1 MGIMYLVRYIYVDI
15 TKGGHMQNE
24 NLKILIGLH
33 RNVKELDSK
42 TLAIAK
48 NYGLSFS
55 QFMVLEALFS
65 KGKLSI
71 SEVRDEILSSVGT
84 ISLVVNNL
92 EKMGYI
98 KREADPNDKRICTLS
113 LTDSGRKIIS
123 KIVPENEKMI
133 NDYME
138 KLDNEE
144 RKTLLKLL
152 KNLGGKNDG

>member
-1 MGIMYLVRYIYVDI
+1 
-15 TKGGHMQNE
+15 MQNE

-55 QFMVLEALFS
+55 QFMVLEALYS

-71 SEVRDEILSSVGT
+71 SEVRDAILSSVGT

-98 KREADPNDKRICTLS
+98 KREADPCDKRICILS
-113 LTDSGRKIIS
+113 LTDSGREIIS

-133 NDYME
+133 NNYME

-144 RKTLLKLL
+144 RKTLLDLL
-152 KNLGGKNDG
+152 KKLGGKIDG

>member
-1 MGIMYLVRYIYVDI
+1 
-15 TKGGHMQNE
+15 MQNE

-71 SEVRDEILSSVGT
+71 SEVRDAILSSVGT

-98 KREADPNDKRICTLS
+98 KREADPNDKRICILS
-113 LTDSGRKIIS
+113 LTDSGREIIS

-144 RKTLLKLL
+144 RKTLLELL
-152 KNLGGKNDG
+152 KKLGGKNDG

>member
-1 MGIMYLVRYIYVDI
+1 
-15 TKGGHMQNE
+15 MQNE

-48 NYGLSFS
+48 NYELSFS
-55 QFMVLEALFS
+55 QFMVLEALYS

-71 SEVRDEILSSVGT
+71 SEVRDAILSSVGT

-98 KREADPNDKRICTLS
+98 KREADPNDKRICILS
-113 LTDSGRKIIS
+113 LTHSGREIIS
-123 KIVPENEKMI
+123 KIVPENEKVI

-144 RKTLLKLL
+144 RKTLLELL
-152 KNLGGKNDG
+152 KKLGGKNDG

>member
-1 MGIMYLVRYIYVDI
+1 
-15 TKGGHMQNE
+15 MQNE

-33 RNVKELDSK
+33 KNVKKLDSK

-55 QFMVLEALFS
+55 QFMVLEALYS

-71 SEVRDEILSSVGT
+71 SEVRDAILSSVGT

-92 EKMGYI
+92 DKMGYI
-98 KREADPNDKRICTLS
+98 KREADPNDKRICILS
-113 LTDSGRKIIS
+113 LTDSGEKIIS

-133 NDYME
+133 NDYMK
-138 KLDNEE
+138 KLDYEE
-144 RKTLLKLL
+144 RKTLLELL
-152 KNLGGKNDG
+152 KKLGGRDY

>member
-1 MGIMYLVRYIYVDI
+1 
-15 TKGGHMQNE
+15 MQNE

-55 QFMVLEALFS
+55 QFMVLEALYS
-65 KGKLSI
+65 KGRLSI
-71 SEVRDEILSSVGT
+71 SEVRDAILSSVGT

-98 KREADPNDKRICTLS
+98 KREADPNDKRICILS
-113 LTDSGRKIIS
+113 LSNSGEKIIS

-133 NDYME
+133 NNYME

-144 RKTLLKLL
+144 RKTLLDLL
-152 KNLGGKNDG
+152 KKLGGKIDG